1 LAPHWPEDGP
11 NYSTAHWSN
20 FQLAEATRQTGK
32 VTYTHRKKNNLILLF
47 FSKVFPPLLLFFS
60 SFFKNK
66 INLGSDFLDR
76 KLIQNFHSTFKADSY
91 KNENQNSFNFET

>member
-32 VTYTHRKKNNLILLF
+32 VTYTHRKKKNLILLF
-47 FSKVFPPLLLFFS
+47 KGFSSSSFVFLFF
-60 SFFKNK
+60 FKK
-66 INLGSDFLDR
+66 
-76 KLIQNFHSTFKADSY
+76 
-91 KNENQNSFNFET
+91 